1 MQDLYVGDI
10 GDFGKYGLLRKVC
23 GSDLTLAINWYK
35 VSPKTLN
42 KQNDGRYIDYLSQPK
57 QYRYYDT
64 VLFDTLQ
71 TIVLK
76 ESQRTICEIE
86 KSGLLD
92 AIFFSDNIS
101 INRSL
106 WHQNAL
112 KKTEKAD
119 VVFLDPDNGLE
130 TKKMHNADNAAEKHV
145 KWNELKVYYDRGQSV
160 ILYQHRPQMMK
171 KEVCIKNV
179 LEFSNTY
186 LMSDNTYILEF
197 PKYTNRFYF
206 FFVHSKHNS
215 CIKQIYD
222 LMLKDWKGFCNQAD
236 GSNINQQ

>member
-1 MQDLYVGDI
+1 MKGRIETYILSTTMSRKCLLRRNIMQDLYVGDI

-101 INRSL
+101 INITCK
-106 WHQNAL
+106 N
-112 KKTEKAD
+112 
-119 VVFLDPDNGLE
+119 
-130 TKKMHNADNAAEKHV
+130 
-145 KWNELKVYYDRGQSV
+145 
-160 ILYQHRPQMMK
+160 IL
-171 KEVCIKNV
+171 
-179 LEFSNTY
+179 F
-186 LMSDNTYILEF
+186 
-197 PKYTNRFYF
+197 
-206 FFVHSKHNS
+206 
-215 CIKQIYD
+215 
-222 LMLKDWKGFCNQAD
+222 
-236 GSNINQQ
+236 